1 MTMKTDEL
9 ISLLAAAAE
18 PVDRHVLARRLLLAL
33 LAGMLGALLMTVAIY
48 GVRSDLAEV
57 ARTPLFWA
65 KLALPTSL
73 GILALWL
80 TQRLARPGVRGGAL
94 WGWLGLPLL
103 LVWLGAAVSLAGA
116 PVEARADLIFGRTWR
131 TCALNI
137 ALLSAPVFAAVFWAL
152 RGLAPTRLRQA
163 GAAGGLLA
171 GSTATL
177 VYCLHCPE
185 MGVPFWGLWYLLGML
200 LPTVIGALAGPRLLR
215 W

>member
-1 MTMKTDEL
+1 MKTDDL
-9 ISLLAAAAE
+9 ISLLAAGE
-18 PVDRHVLARRLLLAL
+18 GPVQRNVPSRRLGLAVLLGLLA
-33 LAGMLGALLMTVAIY
+33 AVLMTAALY

-65 KLALPTSL
+65 KVALPGSL
-73 GILALWL
+73 AALGLWL
-80 TQRLARPGVRGGAL
+80 TSRLARPGVRGGVA
-94 WGWLGLPLL
+94 WGLLGLPLL
-103 LVWLGAAVSLAGA
+103 LLWLGAALSLAGA
-116 PVEARADLIFGRTWR
+116 PLDARADLLFGRTWR

-137 ALLSAPVFAAVFWAL
+137 ALLSLPGLVSVFWAL

-177 VYCLHCPE
+177 AYCLHCPE
-185 MGVPFWGLWYLLGML
+185 MGVPFWGLWYVLGML
-200 LPTVIGALAGPRLLR
+200 LPTALGAWLGPRLLR

>member
-1 MTMKTDEL
+1 MKTDEL
-9 ISLLAAAAE
+9 ISLLAAGE
-18 PVDRHVLARRLLLAL
+18 GPVDRHALVRRLGLAL
-33 LAGMLGALLMTVAIY
+33 LGGGLCALLLTVAIY

-65 KLALPTSL
+65 KVALPGSLAL
-73 GILALWL
+73 LAIGL
-80 TQRLARPGVRGGAL
+80 TQRLARPGVKGGAL
-94 WGWLGLPLL
+94 WTVLGLPLL
-103 LVWLGAAVSLAGA
+103 LVWLGAAISLSGA
-116 PVEARADLIFGRTWR
+116 PVEARAELIFGRTWR

-137 ALLSAPVFAAVFWAL
+137 ALLSAPGFIAVFWAL

-171 GSTATL
+171 GAMATL

-185 MGVPFWGLWYLLGML
+185 MGVPFWGLWYVLGML
-200 LPTVIGALAGPRLLR
+200 LPTLLGAWLGPRLLR

>member
-1 MTMKTDEL
+1 MKTDDL
-9 ISLLAAAAE
+9 ICLLAAGE
-18 PVDRHVLARRLLLAL
+18 GPVQHNATIRRLGLAAL
-33 LAGMLGALLMTVAIY
+33 LGGLAAVLMTAALY

-65 KLALPTSL
+65 KVALPGSLALL
-73 GILALWL
+73 GLWL
-80 TQRLARPGVRGGAL
+80 TSRLARPGVRGGLA
-94 WGWLGLPLL
+94 WGLLGLPLL
-103 LVWLGAAVSLAGA
+103 LLWLGAALSLAGA
-116 PVEARADLIFGRTWR
+116 PLDARADLLFGRTWR

-137 ALLSAPVFAAVFWAL
+137 TLLSLPGLVSVFWAL

-177 VYCLHCPE
+177 AYCLHCPE
-185 MGVPFWGLWYLLGML
+185 MGVPFWGLWYVLGML
-200 LPTVIGALAGPRLLR
+200 LPTALGTWLGPRLLR

>member
-1 MTMKTDEL
+1 MKTDDL
-9 ISLLAAAAE
+9 ICLLAAGE
-18 PVDRHVLARRLLLAL
+18 GPVQHNATIRRLGLAVLLGG
-33 LAGMLGALLMTVAIY
+33 LAAVLMTAALY

-65 KLALPTSL
+65 KVALPGSLALL
-73 GILALWL
+73 GLWL
-80 TQRLARPGVRGGAL
+80 TSRLARPGVRGGLA
-94 WGWLGLPLL
+94 WGLLGLPLL
-103 LVWLGAAVSLAGA
+103 LLWLGAALSLAGA
-116 PVEARADLIFGRTWR
+116 PLDARADLLFGRTWR

-137 ALLSAPVFAAVFWAL
+137 TLLSLPGLVSVFWAL

-177 VYCLHCPE
+177 AYCLHCPE
-185 MGVPFWGLWYLLGML
+185 MGVPFWGLWYVLGML
-200 LPTVIGALAGPRLLR
+200 LPTALGTWLGPRLLR

>member
-1 MTMKTDEL
+1 MKTDDL
-9 ISLLAAAAE
+9 ICLLAAGE
-18 PVDRHVLARRLLLAL
+18 GPVQHNATIRRLGLAVVL
-33 LAGMLGALLMTVAIY
+33 GGLAAVLMTAALY

-65 KLALPTSL
+65 KVALPGSLALL
-73 GILALWL
+73 GLWL
-80 TQRLARPGVRGGAL
+80 TSRLARPGVRGGLA
-94 WGWLGLPLL
+94 WGLLGLPLL
-103 LVWLGAAVSLAGA
+103 LLWLGAALSLAGA
-116 PVEARADLIFGRTWR
+116 PLDARADLLFGRTWR

-137 ALLSAPVFAAVFWAL
+137 TLLSLPGLASVLWAL

-177 VYCLHCPE
+177 AYCLHCPE
-185 MGVPFWGLWYLLGML
+185 MGVPFWGLWYVLGML
-200 LPTVIGALAGPRLLR
+200 LPTALGAWLGPRLLR